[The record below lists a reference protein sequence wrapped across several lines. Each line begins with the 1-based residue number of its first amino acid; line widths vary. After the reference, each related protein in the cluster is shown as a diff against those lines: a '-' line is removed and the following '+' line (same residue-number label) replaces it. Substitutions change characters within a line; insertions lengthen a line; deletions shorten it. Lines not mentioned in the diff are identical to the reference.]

1 METSRKILRLSWV
14 YLTLSILLF
23 LLEFVIE
30 RYTHDDFVR
39 PYVGDFFIVILLYTL
54 VRSVLNTRMLPTALA
69 VLVYSY
75 LLEFTQ
81 YLKLSQVLG
90 VDQSWIGRL
99 ILGNY
104 FAWGD
109 LVAYTAGILVVILVE
124 RLISIPRNQT
134 RVA

>member
-1 METSRKILRLSWV
+1 MGTSRKILRLSWA
-14 YLTLSILLF
+14 YLSLSILLF

-30 RYTHDDFVR
+30 RYTHDDFIR
-39 PYVGDFFIVILLYTL
+39 PYVGDFFVVMLLYTL
-54 VRSVLNTRMLPTALA
+54 VRSILNISPLPTALV
-69 VLVYSY
+69 VLFYSY
-75 LLEFTQ
+75 VLEFTQ
-81 YLKLSQVLG
+81 YLQLSRILG

-109 LVAYTAGILVVILVE
+109 LIAYTAGILVVILLEKLFSVQ
-124 RLISIPRNQT
+124 RNQA

>member
-1 METSRKILRLSWV
+1 MGTSRKIMRLSWV
-14 YLTLSILLF
+14 YLSLSILLF

-30 RYTHDDFVR
+30 RYTHDDFIR
-39 PYVGDFFIVILLYTL
+39 PYVGDFFVVMLLYTL
-54 VRSVLNTRMLPTALA
+54 VRSVLNISPLHTALA
-69 VLVYSY
+69 VLFYSY

-81 YLKLSQVLG
+81 YLQLSRILG

-109 LVAYTAGILVVILVE
+109 LIAYTAGILVVIVLEKLFSVQ
-124 RLISIPRNQT
+124 RNQAK
-134 RVA
+134 VA

>member
-1 METSRKILRLSWV
+1 MKTSRKILRLSWV

>member
-1 METSRKILRLSWV
+1 
-14 YLTLSILLF
+14 
-23 LLEFVIE
+23 
-30 RYTHDDFVR
+30 
-39 PYVGDFFIVILLYTL
+39 
-54 VRSVLNTRMLPTALA
+54 MLPTALA

>member
-1 METSRKILRLSWV
+1 MGTSRKILRLSWV
-14 YLTLSILLF
+14 YLLLSILLF

-30 RYTHDDFVR
+30 RYTHDDFIR
-39 PYVGDFFIVILLYTL
+39 PYVGDFFVVMLLYTL
-54 VRSVLNTRMLPTALA
+54 VRSILNISPLPTALV
-69 VLVYSY
+69 VLFYSY
-75 LLEFTQ
+75 VLEFTQ
-81 YLKLSQVLG
+81 YLQLSRILG

-109 LVAYTAGILVVILVE
+109 LIAYTAGILVVILLEKLFSVQ
-124 RLISIPRNQT
+124 RNQA